1 MLEAVEISHT
11 FHSGTPFHRR
21 ALGKVNLN
29 LAPGECILLTGPSG
43 SGKTTLARI
52 LSGLVEPEAGEV
64 RLGGIDLY
72 GNESVA
78 TRPSARV
85 ALACQYPE
93 RQFFADTIR
102 EELSWGL
109 RKSPGA
115 KVGDVPQSLVDISE
129 NLAFPLVEVANRSP
143 RSLSSGQQRKAALI
157 TLLALKPDV
166 LILDEPMTGLNRPDR
181 HRLTR
186 LLRRW
191 PGHQRAMLI
200 ISHELELFLNWVTK
214 IAILDAGRVVFL
226 GSPTELCH
234 VTDASVHAAITLPP
248 LIELSRYLHQQGLSG
263 GPVNTDSAAV
273 YRLLR
278 KALTQLRD

>member
-11 FHSGTPFHRR
+11 FHPGTPFHRR
-21 ALGKVNLN
+21 ALGGVNLN

-52 LSGLVEPEAGEV
+52 LSGLVEPEAGAV

-93 RQFFADTIR
+93 RQFFADTVR

-109 RKSPGA
+109 RKNPGA
-115 KVGDVPQSLVDISE
+115 KVSEVPQSLIDISE
-129 NLAFPLVEVANRSP
+129 DFAFPLIEFANRSP

-166 LILDEPMTGLNRPDR
+166 LILDEPMAGLNRRER

-186 LLRRW
+186 LLRSW

-200 ISHELELFLNWVTK
+200 ISHELELFLDWVTK
-214 IAILDAGRVVFL
+214 VAVLDAGRVVFL
-226 GSPTELCH
+226 GSPNELCH
-234 VTDASVHAAITLPP
+234 VIDASVHEAIYLPP
-248 LIELSRYLHQQGLSG
+248 LIELSRYLHQQGLSD
-263 GPVNTDSAAV
+263 GPVNTDGATV
-273 YRLLR
+273 YR
-278 KALTQLRD
+278 QLRDALSQVRD